1 MKKIYLLLSLCLLNL
16 FTDAQTIPSYV
27 PTNGLVGWWPFNGN
41 ANDESGNGNNGTVN
55 GATLTTDRNGNV
67 NSAYYF
73 DGVNDF
79 IQISNNPS
87 LEPSNSIT
95 IAAWV
100 FIETNPSDNFPAIIS
115 KEAGIY
121 PGYVSYAL
129 ICGNAGY
136 NQLGDPGMLVTT
148 NTVGYHWT
156 GVTGASLLN
165 QWVFVTGVY
174 NGSYM
179 NIYHNG
185 NLATSIPVSGTIQY
199 QNYLLTIAR
208 SMANSTSVFSYF
220 NGKIDD
226 IAIFNRA
233 LTQQEIT
240 ALYQATPP
248 CSLSISSQPTNQ
260 STYTGSNTSFNVG
273 VTATNCN
280 STSYQWQTNT
290 GFGWQTLQNAGQY
303 TGVNTSTLNVSNV
316 NLANTNQLFRCIIN
330 AGNLT
335 DTTQTATLTVVNTN
349 NTNLSG
355 VTHAIPYQA
364 VVRDGSGTPLVNHP
378 ITVRFTLHDSSA
390 SGSIIY
396 QETHNITTNNLGLFT
411 LHIGTGTASIGNI
424 DSIHWALYKKYL
436 QVEFDT
442 TAQGGNY
449 IDLGTQQFMAVPY
462 ALYAET
468 AGNALNGPKGDKGD
482 AGVNGMN
489 GVDGSN
495 GTNGQNGAD
504 GISVTSATITND
516 SLYLSLSNTQTINA
530 GKLSSGLPNGTA
542 VGEMMYWNGSAWVSV
557 SPTTSL
563 PGNQAKTLKFCNGVP
578 TWNDCPAV
586 LPTLT
591 TDSVSNIAE
600 IAAILYGNILNDG
613 GAAILQS
620 GFCLSTSPNPTITNN
635 TQYTIGATSTGSIA
649 YGLWNLLPS
658 QTYYFRTYATN
669 SSGTN
674 YGNEI
679 TFNTLTPALPTISTI
694 AINNIG
700 PNSIN
705 SGVNI
710 ISNSNVPIL
719 DAGICWSTSSN
730 PTISS
735 SSHSSLGSL
744 QIGTYNIHINGLIPN
759 TTYHIRSY
767 ATNITGTNYGNEI
780 TFTTLNSLS
789 VGMSYQGGIISYIL
803 GPGNTG
809 YDPNETHGLIA
820 APFDQSSGAQW
831 GCYGTIINGAD
842 GIDIGT
848 GLQNTIDIMS
858 GCGGY
863 AAAVCFYLNLNGYD
877 DWYLPSLNE
886 LATLNAISGIGGL
899 GGYYWSS
906 SEYLYN
912 PSIIANSFCFPISIS
927 NGWKHDMLKVRAIRS
942 F

>member
-1 MKKIYLLLSLCLLNL
+1 VGKAYSFDGLTNYINGVINNFSNTSSTSLSAWLQSTGDAGGTPYDLYFEYGSYGNHTFAYSYNYNNQNLNLYSNCFANPYINAYIQNNWHHIVVVDSFNLTKIYIDGTIL
-16 FTDAQTIPSYV
+16 TDFY
-27 PTNGLVGWWPFNGN
+27 
-41 ANDESGNGNNGTVN
+41 SGNNSNCYQGSSHFLIGG
-55 GATLTTDRNGNV
+55 GADNQFTT
-67 NSAYYF
+67 
-73 DGVNDF
+73 
-79 IQISNNPS
+79 
-87 LEPSNSIT
+87 
-95 IAAWV
+95 
-100 FIETNPSDNFPAIIS
+100 
-115 KEAGIY
+115 
-121 PGYVSYAL
+121 
-129 ICGNAGY
+129 
-136 NQLGDPGMLVTT
+136 
-148 NTVGYHWT
+148 
-156 GVTGASLLN
+156 
-165 QWVFVTGVY
+165 
-174 NGSYM
+174 
-179 NIYHNG
+179 
-185 NLATSIPVSGTIQY
+185 
-199 QNYLLTIAR
+199 
-208 SMANSTSVFSYF
+208 
-220 NGKIDD
+220 GKLDD
-226 IAIFNRA
+226 IALYNRA

-240 ALYQATPP
+240 ALFQNTQTIYT
-248 CSLSISSQPTNQ
+248 CTLSISSQPTNQ
-260 STYTGSNTSFNVG
+260 SSTTGSNISFNVG
-273 VTATNCN
+273 VTASNCN
-280 STSYQWQTNT
+280 NPTSYQWQTNT
-290 GFGWQTLQNAGQY
+290 GFGWQTLQHAGQY
-303 TGVNTSTLNVSNV
+303 TGVNTSTLHVSNV
-316 NLANTNQLFRCIIN
+316 GSTNTNQLFRCLIQS
-330 AGNLT
+330 GNIA
-335 DTTQTATLTVVNTN
+335 DTTQTATLSVVNTG
-349 NTNLSG
+349 NTTLSA

-364 VVRDGSGTPLVNHP
+364 VVRDAAGNPLINHAL
-378 ITVRFTLHDSSA
+378 TVRCTLHDSTA
-390 SGSIIY
+390 SGASIY
-396 QETHNITTNNLGLFT
+396 QETHTITTNNLGLFT
-411 LHIGTGTASIGNI
+411 LHIGSGVASIGNI